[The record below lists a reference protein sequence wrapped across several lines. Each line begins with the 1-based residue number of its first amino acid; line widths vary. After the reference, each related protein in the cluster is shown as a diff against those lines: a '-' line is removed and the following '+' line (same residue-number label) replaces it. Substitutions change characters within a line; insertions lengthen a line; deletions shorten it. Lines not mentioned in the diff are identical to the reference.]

1 MKSYSSFKV
10 KFEFPEHVRYPNIA
24 VRLGEGSVTFPL
36 KGIGY
41 CTGIEM
47 YYAVTALGCN
57 VTVDEGYLIP
67 FLSKKSPK
75 QETND
80 DASFAKVIEGVKGG
94 KRGNDKQVSDYS
106 VLFKCMNE

>member
-10 KFEFPEHVRYPNIA
+10 IFEFPEHVRYPNIA

-36 KGIGY
+36 KGMGY
-41 CTGIEM
+41 CTGIEL
-47 YYAVTALGCN
+47 YYAVTALGCS

-67 FLSKKSPK
+67 FLSKKN

-80 DASFAKVIEGVKGG
+80 DASFAKVIEGEKRD